1 MPPDYECRSCL
12 ELHQKWRALVGRS
25 ESCDETDIELYPVA
39 LISECGND
47 ERWRQRSQPLVSQVL
62 HNVWTLVLVAWAA
75 GSLKRSLSDAL
86 RARGQHAAPLMLDN
100 PDALGFFSPDGRCLV
115 RLLSAS
121 LGYGV
126 VLYQLTV
133 PYALAVSRTKPPA
146 AHAPCG
152 PRYC

>member
-1 MPPDYECRSCL
+1 PPDYECRSCL
-12 ELHQKWRALVGRS
+12 ELRQGWRALVGRS
-25 ESCDETDIELYPVA
+25 ESGDETDIELYPCGVA
-39 LISECGND
+39 MMK
-47 ERWRQRSQPLVSQVL
+47 RRRRRSQPLFSQVV

-86 RARGQHAAPLMLDN
+86 RARGQHAAPLMQDN
-100 PDALGFFSPDGRCLV
+100 PDALDFFSPDGRFLV

-133 PYALAVSRTKPPA
+133 PYALAVRGTKPPA
-146 AHAPCG
+146 DYGPCG
-152 PRYC
+152 PRCC